1 MHAALGRHAE
11 EPARVVAVVGGR
23 HPGGA
28 PRHAVLVA
36 REVAVLL
43 DHGSE
48 ALVVE
53 RDLAG
58 RPSVVDLGR
67 LQPGLGGDWPRR
79 AASRPAWRSR
89 CLARSCPSPRG
100 RPPRRSPPRSRRRS
114 SPAGGPSAPVVGP
127 VIVIVPPG
135 TSCASA
141 NPCRPS
147 QEKGL
152 PPIGRTRSC
161 AAAGGAR
168 DGARENRD
176 EPPMKPGCRSFLI
189 VPGSRH
195 GTGRA
200 ARQACRRGGSAP
212 LHLRRVRAQ
221 RWRGPASSAKLSC
234 PVRGRRTIADV
245 PMRLEDACR
254 DRRLAAGRRGGG
266 RTTRARWGGRPGRAR
281 PDRPSGAPTGSAKDP
296 HRRGR
301 VERHPGRA
309 TASVGRRR
317 IARSPPARA
326 SPERTRRDRPA
337 HVPAYGIRRAKAAR
351 THRCSHPRAFRPPA
365 GSW

>member
-1 MHAALGRHAE
+1 MHAALGRQAE

-36 REVAVLL
+36 RKVAVLL
-43 DHGSE
+43 DRGSD

-58 RPSVVDLGR
+58 SPSVVDLGQ
-67 LQPGLGGDWPRR
+67 LQPGLGEIGHIGRARGLRGDHDVLLEAVR
-79 AASRPAWRSR
+79 ARVEDLRAGRLLEVGEDLLQPAGLGAGGRAGDRDRPARDVVR
-89 CLARSCPSPRG
+89 VGEPLQAVPGEGAPPDRMNEILRG
-100 RPPRRSPPRSRRRS
+100 
-114 SPAGGPSAPVVGP
+114 G
-127 VIVIVPPG
+127 
-135 TSCASA
+135 
-141 NPCRPS
+141 
-147 QEKGL
+147 
-152 PPIGRTRSC
+152 
-161 AAAGGAR
+161 GGAR

-189 VPGSRH
+189 VSGSRH